1 MDAEI
6 GTRIAN
12 KDDGMRMEEFEDVV
26 EPMQLKEEYRWAI
39 DTFPALHKYKSE
51 HTADNLKKLCV
62 EFSQFYKAIYASTQN
77 EDERKILYEM
87 LDKLKKA

>member
-1 MDAEI
+1 
-6 GTRIAN
+6 
-12 KDDGMRMEEFEDVV
+12 MEQFEDRPTL
-26 EPMQLKEEYRWAI
+26 EQIKDEYSEMI
-39 DTFPALHKYKSE
+39 TGIFPALHKYKSE

-77 EDERKILYEM
+77 DDERNILYEM